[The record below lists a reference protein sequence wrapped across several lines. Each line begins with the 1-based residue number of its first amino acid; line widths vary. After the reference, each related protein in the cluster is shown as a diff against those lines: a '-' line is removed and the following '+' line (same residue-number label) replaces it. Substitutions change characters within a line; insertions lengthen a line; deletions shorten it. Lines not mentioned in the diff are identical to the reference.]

1 MSKAGLGREQSLSK
15 AFWHFL
21 ICHLNLVPRGQV
33 CFSRCLTGRALG
45 GRGIGT
51 PPRASCLLPKPL
63 CEPVLGLE
71 LTPTSESLCCDPCK
85 LWLLLFTI
93 MNCTLECK
101 RDRRRKALWGGLCR
115 SVCPLKEQI
124 SQFVFPI

>member
-1 MSKAGLGREQSLSK
+1 MSKAGLGREQSPSK

-21 ICHLNLVPRGQV
+21 VPHLILVPGV
-33 CFSRCLTGRALG
+33 CFSRCLAGRALG
-45 GRGIGT
+45 GRGVGT
-51 PPRASCLLPKPL
+51 IRNYKGFLLIPEPL
-63 CEPVLGLE
+63 CEPVLDLE
-71 LTPTSESLCCDPCK
+71 LNPTLESLCCDPCK

-93 MNCTLECK
+93 MNCTLEHK
-101 RDRRRKALWGGLCR
+101 RDRRRKAVWGGLCR